1 MLQRSN
7 EKLLNILMMMLLQKS
22 DSEELHDEVN
32 LGFEISSY
40 ECLVCSFLE
49 ADGLFEERS

>member
-1 MLQRSN
+1 MITLQP
-7 EKLLNILMMMLLQKS
+7 KS

-32 LGFEISSY
+32 LGFEIFSFGNH
-40 ECLVCSFLE
+40 VCSFLE